1 LTDIADPELTDAAR
15 RAFRRAFGG
24 VILFRTPSGGPLW
37 IDGRGQQVAIRL
49 SEPELPPGKGVCV
62 WIASRE
68 TLIRILSGEKLL
80 ASSFVSGRLQ
90 ISGDMSVMTRLHLEA
105 GA

>member
-1 LTDIADPELTDAAR
+1 MAETADPELADAAR

-37 IDGRGQQVAIRL
+37 VDGRGPEVTIHSTGQ
-49 SEPELPPGKGVCV
+49 EPPHGIGICV

-68 TLIRILSGEKLL
+68 TLVRILNGEKLL
-80 ASSFVSGRLQ
+80 ASSYVSGRLL